1 MRSMVEGASGAEL
14 QHAPSTANA
23 AKPAQAAQ
31 AAQACLRWAVPLP
44 RTAGEDER
52 APGAAR
58 SSRDLPGGH
67 RLAGLG
73 VFTVF
78 QHDAHGEQ
86 LIADAV
92 GLLEVFGFARGCTG

>member
-1 MRSMVEGASGAEL
+1 MRSMVEGAGGSSKK
-14 QHAPSTANA
+14 APPPPPTQPSLRRLRKLACDGRFPS
-23 AKPAQAAQ
+23 PAY
-31 AAQACLRWAVPLP
+31 
-44 RTAGEDER
+44 AGEDER

-67 RLAGLG
+67 RLAALG

-86 LIADAV
+86 LVADAV
-92 GLLEVFGFARGCTG
+92 GLLEVLRFARGCTG